1 MEEKLISKMTIEEF
15 DTLIDAH
22 IERETKDMGELEATL
37 FYEALQEVLG
47 AESEDDLL
55 EVEGEIVDN
64 QLVLNLPAGFE
75 PLEQIRDIAILV
87 EGRRFVIRLK
97 DDKIYPTVH

>member
-22 IERETKDMGELEATL
+22 IERETKDMGELEAPL

-47 AESEDDLL
+47 ADSEDDLL

-64 QLVLNLPAGFE
+64 QLVLNLPADFE
-75 PLEQIRDIAILV
+75 QLEQVQDMVILV
-87 EGRRFVIRLK
+87 GGRRIAIRLK
-97 DDKIYPTVH
+97 DDKIYPTAH